1 MTLQYTMDVFQA
13 PSTAEEWQEVARQFE
28 DKWQYPNCI
37 GAIDGKH
44 IAIRAPAN
52 SGSMFHNYK
61 MFYSIVLMAV
71 VDASYRFLVV
81 DVGANGRSC
90 DAGVFGNS
98 AMATALENGSLGI
111 PEDRPLPGR
120 IKKMPFVI
128 VGDEAFGL
136 KTYMMKP
143 YPSRQLSDD
152 ERIFNYRLSRAR
164 RVSENAFGILSNRF
178 RVLDKHIYLSPEKS
192 TTVTNACIVL
202 HNFLLTRKDVWYNNR
217 QTDSGAGIMQRIGQ
231 QGGNRNHA
239 EARDIRDEFCDYF
252 NTNGAVDWQWSIPM

>member
-1 MTLQYTMDVFQA
+1 MYLWKNYKHFHSCFLIAYMLVTNLYNLNNWSGANRAIWHQQSPTLI
-13 PSTAEEWQEVARQFE
+13 PHRPRRIGRWARQFE

-44 IAIRAPAN
+44 IAICAPAN

-61 MFYSIVLMAV
+61 MFYSIVLMTV
-71 VDASYRFLVV
+71 VDASYRFLIV

-98 AMATALENGSLGI
+98 AMATALENGTLG
-111 PEDRPLPGR
+111 

-143 YPSRQLSDD
+143 YPTRQLSDD
-152 ERIFNYRLSRAR
+152 ERIFNYRLSKAR
-164 RVSENAFGILSNRF
+164 RVSENVFSILSNRF
-178 RVLDKHIYLSPEKS
+178 RVLDKHIYLSEKRHGDQRVHC
-192 TTVTNACIVL
+192 TAKVTQI
-202 HNFLLTRKDVWYNNR
+202 R
-217 QTDSGAGIMQRIGQ
+217 QT
-231 QGGNRNHA
+231 QG
-239 EARDIRDEFCDYF
+239 
-252 NTNGAVDWQWSIPM
+252 S